1 MEWIKKHVGSNKGEE
16 YKDDHAGAGSGDQ
29 QDPNSYSQ
37 LEETSPKDHGT
48 SGRGSAQSVGNSP
61 KKWNKLNP
69 FSKFSRGNRSKDD
82 LDVRQQGGGAL
93 GDQEGESDRKEEEDG
108 QDDDEAQE
116 GPVEAQEECLLTIPG
131 AIAHMVD
138 DQESVH
144 LSTGTF
150 SIVRIIQKG
159 SGIVILAHVGDS
171 LHWPVTKDTPTVKL
185 DSTHY
190 FFSLPIPASVD
201 EADDDDDGHN
211 KESGEKVPEILT
223 YGVTFPA
230 QGFDKALPVLDSLL
244 ERYSHFS
251 SPTLIHG
258 DKAKEEQLKR
268 NKEGGLYVASKGMSI
283 LPNRNT
289 TTTDNNYGGMVI
301 PPEKV
306 TSNGKQMQISE
317 QNQAEFWTTMA
328 PNVDDYG
335 SSVAKGIATGSG
347 QIIKGIFWVRDSTV
361 AQLDNGSIYMQSKLK
376 ANDKE
381 HKVSPRVLRNLHR
394 VRRMSRAT
402 DNVAKALLTGVLVTT
417 GFFEG
422 AIIKSKAG
430 KKIFKLMPGE
440 VALVSLDAFGKL
452 FDAVDKT
459 GRDVL
464 QSTSLMTQ
472 NVVSH
477 RFGEPAARVA
487 EETLATTGHVVST
500 AWTVIRLRK
509 AFNPKDG
516 AGGAATVTKTG
527 MLKNVARNKIM
538 GGKK

>member
-1 MEWIKKHVGSNKGEE
+1 MEWIKKHVGSNRGEE
-16 YKDDHAGAGSGDQ
+16 YKDDHAGGGSGDQ

-37 LEETSPKDHGT
+37 LEETSPRDHGT
-48 SGRGSAQSVGNSP
+48 SGRGSADMARAQSAGNSP

-69 FSKFSRGNRSKDD
+69 FSKFSRANRSKDD

-93 GDQEGESDRKEEEDG
+93 GDHQEGESDRKEEEDG

-138 DQESVH
+138 DQESPH

-185 DSTHY
+185 DPTHY

-201 EADDDDDGHN
+201 EAADDDDGHN

-268 NKEGGLYVASKGMSI
+268 NKEGGLY
-283 LPNRNT
+283 
-289 TTTDNNYGGMVI
+289 
-301 PPEKV
+301 
-306 TSNGKQMQISE
+306 MQINE
-317 QNQAEFWTTMA
+317 QNQAEFWKTMA

-376 ANDKE
+376 ANEKE

-459 GRDVL
+459 GKDVL

-527 MLKNVARNKIM
+527 MLKNAARNKIM